1 MGPSKSAH
9 FCFRASTDTLTAPG
23 RGGCQEAFP
32 GIAPR
37 LAVHHTATAGHPVD
51 SHCGSILSRLLYS
64 MARQWLHQ
72 PKGPLHR
79 PNQTKVQDALKGRRV
94 SLRSGASWAGTGR
107 DGGDPSAAA
116 RRPRWPAC
124 TLSAEAFRRPHL
136 RFEPPACDTPP
147 PPHPDRHGKQ
157 RAAGLLISEV

>member
-1 MGPSKSAH
+1 MAVKWLG
-9 FCFRASTDTLTAPG
+9 
-23 RGGCQEAFP
+23 AFP

-37 LAVHHTATAGHPVD
+37 LAVHTATAGHPVD
-51 SHCGSILSRLLYS
+51 SHYGSILSHLLYS

-72 PKGPLHR
+72 PKGSLHR

-94 SLRSGASWAGTGR
+94 SLRSGASWAGSGR

-116 RRPRWPAC
+116 RRPRRPAC
-124 TLSAEAFRRPHL
+124 TLSAKAFRRPHL

-147 PPHPDRHGKQ
+147 PPHPIPTDMANRERPVCLFPKYE
-157 RAAGLLISEV
+157 LIWNRT